1 MTRDD
6 DFIAPN
12 LDELIRRGDAMDAV
26 ETEENLMGAMD
37 SLWDGTF
44 RRTKRAAVRVI
55 AGVPAAPHEMTAR
68 EFFEKTKRRAQEEKR
83 RVELIFEPV
92 DQTLGDFNGR
102 IADAEQWAKEHPEKK
117 RKTYAED
124 FKEKYPNHLHNC
136 GMPIVCRNEVYGYG
150 GRCTVGEAVK
160 RGGCRSCWN
169 EEMPE
174 EEEDEA
180 DS

>member
-92 DQTLGDFNGR
+92 DQTLGDFNGWR
-102 IADAEQWAKEHPEKK
+102 ADAEQWAKEHPEKK
-117 RKTYAED
+117 RKTYKDD
-124 FKEKYPNHLHNC
+124 FFAKLPNSAKS
-136 GMPIVCRNEVYGYG
+136 VYDLPPACKGELYG
-150 GRCTVGEAVK
+150 VYSCL
-160 RGGCRSCWN
+160 SCWN

-174 EEEDEA
+174 EDEN
-180 DS
+180 DG